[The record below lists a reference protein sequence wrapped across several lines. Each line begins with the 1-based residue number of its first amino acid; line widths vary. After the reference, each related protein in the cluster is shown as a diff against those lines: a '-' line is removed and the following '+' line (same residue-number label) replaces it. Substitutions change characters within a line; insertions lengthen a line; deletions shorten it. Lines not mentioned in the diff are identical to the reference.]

1 MNFSSRSKITW
12 IVFDVDG
19 VLVDPSESYDRA
31 VKYTAEEFLRRMG
44 IQATVKLDQVR
55 KLRVKGAFGD
65 DFDVSEALVLG
76 AQLSDLETFVET
88 FPERENVHWVRKRV
102 SIQID
107 RDQLVRY
114 FNTVYLGRYY
124 PDRLFECEGLWK
136 NEKPLVKSEL
146 LRQIESRFQIGVV
159 TGRNRLELELAEK
172 IIGYYFKN
180 AITRNEALKPDPR
193 ALELLCNTGAGIYVG
208 DTVNDGILVEK
219 YNRRRRKE
227 LFRFVMIGRDVD
239 SVNDFLSSLL

>member
-1 MNFSSRSKITW
+1 MNFSLRSKITW

-31 VKYTAEEFLRRMG
+31 VKYTAEEFLKRIG
-44 IQATVKLDQVR
+44 IQATVELDQVR
-55 KLRVKGAFGD
+55 KLRAKGAFGD
-65 DFDVSEALVLG
+65 DFDVSEALILG

-88 FPERENVHWVRKRV
+88 FPERESVDWVRNRV
-102 SIQID
+102 SMQID

-114 FNTVYLGRYY
+114 FNTVYLGHHH

-136 NEKPLVKSEL
+136 NEKPLVESGLLQQMEL
-146 LRQIESRFQIGVV
+146 RFRIGVV
-159 TGRNRLELELAEK
+159 TGRNRLELKLAEE
-172 IIGYYFKN
+172 IIGYHFKN

-193 ALELLCNTGAGIYVG
+193 ALELLCNTAAGIYVG
-208 DTVNDGILVEK
+208 DTVNDGMLVER
-219 YNRRRRKE
+219 YNRKHGKE

-239 SVNDFLSSLL
+239 SVNDFLRSLL